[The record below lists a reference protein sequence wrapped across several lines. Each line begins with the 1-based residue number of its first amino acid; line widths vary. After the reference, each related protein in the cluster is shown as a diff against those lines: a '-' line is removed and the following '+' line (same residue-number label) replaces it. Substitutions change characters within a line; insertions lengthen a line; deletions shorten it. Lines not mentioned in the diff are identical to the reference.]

1 MEKELWEHERG
12 FTLFISNKD
21 INDIIKIIESLEDSG
36 VLIDGLIKTVKHE
49 VNKQED
55 GFLGVL
61 LAPLA
66 ASLIGPVISSVIYV
80 RKRNLKF
87 CKDSHQIPKSQ
98 ISVAETLT
106 SPKIFIQFFVYLLV
120 S

>member
-1 MEKELWEHERG
+1 M
-12 FTLFISNKD
+12 ISNKD
-21 INDIIKIIESLEDSG
+21 MNDIIKIIESLEDSG

-80 RKRNLKF
+80 RKRNLKL
-87 CKDSHQIPKSQ
+87 CTVISTKDSYQIPKSQ

>member
-1 MEKELWEHERG
+1 M
-12 FTLFISNKD
+12 ISNKD
-21 INDIIKIIESLEDSG
+21 MNDIIKIIESLEDSG
-36 VLIDGLIKTVKHE
+36 VLIDGLIETVKHE
-49 VNKQED
+49 VNKQEG

-87 CKDSHQIPKSQ
+87 CTVTSTKDSYQIPKSQ

>member
-1 MEKELWEHERG
+1 M
-12 FTLFISNKD
+12 ISNKD
-21 INDIIKIIESLEDSG
+21 MNDIIKIIESLEDSG
-36 VLIDGLIKTVKHE
+36 VLIDGLIETVKHE
-49 VNKQED
+49 VNKQEG

-87 CKDSHQIPKSQ
+87 CTVTSTKDSYQIPKSQ
-98 ISVAETLT
+98 ISVVE
-106 SPKIFIQFFVYLLV
+106 IFIQFFVYLLV